1 MARRGFRHT
10 FQAPF
15 PPFSSCGIVAIECW
29 ELGGRGQSAVRVVF
43 GGPMGR
49 RGVRAGVGQI
59 ARIGAVVAFSLAL
72 AHCGKSN
79 IDPKY
84 GVAASPRVVD
94 PGEAVPKGGGR
105 YSVGK
110 PYVVAGRTYVPEENN
125 GYSAEGLASWYG
137 DDFHGR
143 LTANRE
149 IFDMRSLT
157 AAHPTLPLPSY
168 VRVTNLSN
176 RRSLIVRVNDR
187 GPYHGNR
194 LIDVSVRAAKLLDFH
209 ERGVTKVRVD
219 YVGRA
224 ALEGSDDT
232 KLAATLRHGS
242 DAPAPSPVM
251 VASAKKFLPEFFD
264 PNPIVRPT
272 APASV
277 ERPAEPRYQ
286 TASAGVAVP
295 APAPRA
301 ATVARAPIAPPQVTA
316 QPARTPA
323 AEPAVSF
330 ESRFAPAMQMPVTWS
345 RTEPLSAFAPARSD
359 NIMTG
364 RGLY

>member
-1 MARRGFRHT
+1 
-10 FQAPF
+10 
-15 PPFSSCGIVAIECW
+15 
-29 ELGGRGQSAVRVVF
+29 
-43 GGPMGR
+43 MGR
-49 RGVRAGVGQI
+49 RSVRAGVDQI
-59 ARIGAVVAFSLAL
+59 ARIGVVVAFSLVL

-84 GVAASPRVVD
+84 GVAASPRVVEA
-94 PGEAVPKGGGR
+94 GEPVPKGGGR

-125 GYSAEGLASWYG
+125 GYSAEGMASWYG

-149 IFDMRSLT
+149 VFDMHSLT

-194 LIDVSVRAAKLLDFH
+194 VIDVSVRAAKLLDFH
-209 ERGVTKVRVD
+209 SRGVTKVRVD

-232 KLAATLRHGS
+232 KLATTLRHGT

-251 VASAKKFLPEFFD
+251 VASAKKFIPEFFD
-264 PNPIVRPT
+264 PNPIVR
-272 APASV
+272 APAQASA
-277 ERPAEPRYQ
+277 ERPVEPRYQ
-286 TASAGVAVP
+286 TASAGVVVP
-295 APAPRA
+295 APAPRV
-301 ATVARAPIAPPQVTA
+301 ATVSRAPIAPRQAAA
-316 QPARTPA
+316 QPARTAA
-323 AEPAVSF
+323 AEPAMSF
-330 ESRFAPAMQMPVTWS
+330 ESRFAPVMQMPAMPS
-345 RTEPLSAFAPARSD
+345 RTEPVSAFAPTRSD
-359 NIMTG
+359 NVMTG